1 MISGVKRIAEETESR
16 LSVVICTFN
25 RADLLREC
33 LQSLVEQTLAKERY
47 EILVVD
53 NNSTDNTRDLV
64 TSLSQRHSH
73 IRYLFEENQGLSFAR
88 NRGWSEAKE
97 ELVAYLDDD
106 ATAAPDWCE
115 RIVTAFSCVSPAPV
129 AVGGPILPRLRCNP
143 PWWFSSRLET
153 RTWGQTA
160 CFLQPPLAPFGFSGS
175 NMAFKKI
182 ILSEH
187 GGFDTKLGMC
197 GEQIGMGE
205 ETNLF
210 FRIHAT
216 EPLFWYDPDIKV
228 HHLVSSRQLKLRWR
242 IYRTCQA
249 GRSRRKIEKTRLT
262 TRIVTNEIIGIVFTL
277 KDLLNERPLSLA
289 YIFVSLLERTSN
301 RLGYLTA
308 FEK

>member
-1 MISGVKRIAEETESR
+1 MISGVKRISEETETR

-33 LQSLVEQTLAKERY
+33 LQSLVEQTLTKDRY

-64 TSLSQRHSH
+64 TCLSRGHSNIH
-73 IRYLFEENQGLSFAR
+73 YLFEENQGLSFAR

-97 ELVAYLDDD
+97 EFVAYLDDD

-115 RIVTAFSCVSPAPV
+115 RIASAFSRVSPVPV
-129 AVGGPILPRLRCNP
+129 AVGGSILPRLCCDP
-143 PWWFSSRLET
+143 PWWFNSRLET
-153 RTWGQTA
+153 RTWGHTA
-160 CFLQPPLAPFGFSGS
+160 CFLQLPLAPFGFSGS
-175 NMAFKKI
+175 NMAFKKTV
-182 ILSEH
+182 LSEH

-197 GEQIGMGE
+197 GKQIGMGE

-210 FRIHAT
+210 YRIHAT

-228 HHLVSSRQLKLRWR
+228 HHLVSNRQLKLRCR
-242 IYRTCQA
+242 FYRTFLA

-262 TRIVTNEIIGIVFTL
+262 ARIVLNEIIGIVFTL
-277 KDLLNERPLSLA
+277 KDLLNERPLSLS
-289 YIFVSLLERTSN
+289 YVFVSLLERTSN

-308 FEK
+308 F